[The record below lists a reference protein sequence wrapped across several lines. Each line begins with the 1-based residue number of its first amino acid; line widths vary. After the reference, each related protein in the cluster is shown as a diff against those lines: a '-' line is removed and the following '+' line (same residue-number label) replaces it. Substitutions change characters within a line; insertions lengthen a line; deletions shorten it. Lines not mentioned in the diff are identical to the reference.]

1 MELLTQANVILK
13 SLISFEEHF
22 MKTPKK
28 HLYTLIISLLAIS
41 LSLFAYRHFIMGIP
55 LKDNE
60 TVNTWTLEAN
70 LKFDAQKNHP
80 IKANFSIP
88 YNPTNFSIL
97 DEYFVAQNYGISTFL
112 NGLNREVV
120 WTLRRGHGPQSLYYR
135 ALLKEQSST
144 HTKAKIKN
152 ISFKKQLL
160 KEPEYSAA
168 QTIIQNARNTSAD
181 IQTFSQA
188 IIRELQKKDGNAKL
202 LVGNDFGNDETVNSA
217 ITILN
222 QANIVAT
229 SVHGLRTKQQ
239 NHADLETWLA
249 VFNQNEWVYINPQNG
264 DAGLPSDFIIW
275 HYGDE
280 PLFTIF
286 GGQKAQMSFNIHPT
300 PMNALSVAKT
310 HGLQND
316 SQLMRFSLLQLP
328 ANTQETYK
336 ILLTVPVGAFII
348 LILRNFIGLQTFG
361 TFMPVLIALAFRE
374 THVIWGICLFNI
386 IIFFGLIARF
396 YLEKLRLLL
405 VPRLSAILSVVIL
418 LMIGISILSQNLN
431 LDSGLSIALFPMV
444 ILTMTIERM
453 CILWDERSPSA
464 AIKASFG
471 SLLAAT
477 LCYFTMTQTEVQY
490 LVFAFPELILT
501 ILALILWFGQY
512 RGYRLLELVRFN
524 SLANLVQ

>member
-1 MELLTQANVILK
+1 
-13 SLISFEEHF
+13 

-28 HLYTLIISLLAIS
+28 HLYTLIIGLLVIG
-41 LSLFAYRHFIMGIP
+41 LGLFSYRHFIMGVP
-55 LKDNE
+55 LKDND

-70 LKFDAQKNHP
+70 LHFDAQKNHP
-80 IKANFSIP
+80 IKASFSIP
-88 YNPTNFSIL
+88 YQPHHFSIL
-97 DEYFVAQNYGISTFL
+97 DEYFVAQNYGISTYLDGF
-112 NGLNREVV
+112 NRQVV

-135 ALLKEQSST
+135 AILKEQSM
-144 HTKAKIKN
+144 HHPKN
-152 ISFKKQLL
+152 TLKTPPLKKLHL
-160 KEPEYSAA
+160 IEPEYSAA
-168 QTIIQNARNTSAD
+168 QTIIQNARLASAD
-181 IQTFSQA
+181 IQTFAQA
-188 IIRELQKKDGNAKL
+188 VIRELRKKDGNARL
-202 LVGNDFGNDETVNSA
+202 LAGSHFTNYELVVSG
-217 ITILN
+217 IKILN
-222 QANIVAT
+222 QANIYAT

-239 NHADLETWLA
+239 HHAELESFLA
-249 VFNQNEWVYINPQNG
+249 IFNQHEWIYINPQNG
-264 DAGLPSDFIIW
+264 DAGLPLDFIIW

-286 GGQKAQMSFNIHPT
+286 GGQKAQMNFNIQPT

-310 HGLQND
+310 HGLQSA

-328 ANTQETYK
+328 VNTQETYK

-405 VPRLSAILSVVIL
+405 VPRLSAILCIVIL
-418 LMIGISILSQNLN
+418 LMILMSILSQNLN

-453 CILWDERSPSA
+453 CIMWDERSAYA

-477 LCYFTMTQTEVQY
+477 LCYFAMNQSQIQY
-490 LVFAFPELILT
+490 LVFAFPELILP
-501 ILALILWFGQY
+501 ILAMILWFGQY

-524 SLANLVQ
+524 SLAQLV